1 MINKGTILP
10 RIKNYKANVEYY
22 MVDHMTVNSFL

>member
-1 MINKGTILP
+1 MI
-10 RIKNYKANVEYY
+10 IKEQYFHALKITKANVEYY